1 MRSRRTRLVCLRMV
15 LLAAGFFGP
24 PVLADPLY
32 MITDLGTGPIT
43 VMAPN
48 GRPTVMSPLASERDD
63 LRDGGRAD
71 RASYRRF
78 TELRRRRA
86 PARSDRSDGVR
97 SGIVSDPDL
106 R

>member
-1 MRSRRTRLVCLRMV
+1 MCSRRTRLVCLRMV

-48 GRPTVMSPLASERDD
+48 GRPTVMSPLASERDEF
-63 LRDGGRAD
+63 RGDGGKQIVHLTAGSLTAPPTRSGEV
-71 RASYRRF
+71 RP
-78 TELRRRRA
+78 LRRGPLRA
-86 PARSDRSDGVR
+86 G
-97 SGIVSDPDL
+97 SDPDL